1 MTKEKKL
8 FWIAAAKKELL
19 ALSEELK
26 DAFGH
31 ALNDVQQGETP
42 SNAKA
47 MKGKL
52 RDVVEI
58 IEDED
63 GDTFRTMYT
72 VKMEGVVYVL
82 GSFKKKSKSG
92 IATPKQDLDRIL
104 TRLKTARQHY
114 KHLRSDT

>member
-1 MTKEKKL
+1 MTKEKEL

-19 ALSEELK
+19 DLSEELK

-31 ALNDVQQGETP
+31 ALNEVQQGGTP

-47 MKGKL
+47 MKGELK
-52 RDVVEI
+52 DVMEI
-58 IEDED
+58 TEEGN

-72 VKMEGVVYVL
+72 VKMGGVVYVL

-92 IATPKQDLDRIL
+92 IATPKRDLDRIL
-104 TRLKTARQHY
+104 TRLKAARQHC
-114 KHLRSDT
+114 KQLRSDT